1 MSIEARRYLILD
13 AALSVFAADG
23 PKGATIDQIAASA
36 GLARAQIYE
45 VFPSKEALFAAA
57 LERESQRITDHLRLA
72 GRRAFEL
79 PFVERTRALY
89 RSIYDYAELF
99 PESLRLLHQATY
111 VPGSDDQGR
120 GSYRA
125 FLAELLRD
133 QLAEFGW
140 PSRQLPDILATMFM
154 ALGEA
159 TARRCFDE
167 PDWNCDA
174 LVELLTSFTLGGLA
188 SIDTSIL
195 EAADR

>member
-1 MSIEARRYLILD
+1 
-13 AALSVFAADG
+13 V
-23 PKGATIDQIAASA
+23 ASA
-36 GLARAQIYE
+36 GRNPCRAGRPADLVAATQTSDSARRQR
-45 VFPSKEALFAAA
+45 PS
-57 LERESQRITDHLRLA
+57 STRLA

-79 PFVERTRALY
+79 PLVERTRALY

-99 PESLRLLHQATY
+99 PESLQLLHQVAY

-133 QLAEFGW
+133 QLAELGW
-140 PSRQLPDILATMFM
+140 PARQLPDILATMFM

-167 PDWNCDA
+167 PGWNCDA

-188 SIDTSIL
+188 SIDSPVL
-195 EAADR
+195 EAADG

>member
-1 MSIEARRYLILD
+1 MSIEGRRYLILD

-45 VFPSKEALFAAA
+45 VFPSKEALFEAA
-57 LERESQRITDHLRLA
+57 LERESQRITDHMRLA

-79 PFVERTRALY
+79 PLVERTRALY

-99 PESLRLLHQATY
+99 PESLQLLHQVAY

-120 GSYRA
+120 GNYRA
-125 FLAELLRD
+125 LLAELLRD

-140 PSRQLPDILATMFM
+140 PSRQLPEIVATMFM

-167 PDWNCDA
+167 PGWDCDA

-188 SIDTSIL
+188 SIDRPIL

>member
-1 MSIEARRYLILD
+1 MSVEARRYLILD

-23 PKGATIDQIAASA
+23 SKGATVDQIASRA

-45 VFPSKEALFAAA
+45 AFPSKEALFAAV
-57 LERESQRITDHLRLA
+57 LERESQRITDHMRLV

-79 PFVERTRALY
+79 PLVERTRTLY

-99 PESLRLLHQATY
+99 PESLQLLHQVTH
-111 VPGSDDQGR
+111 VPGSKDGGR
-120 GSYRA
+120 RVYRGL
-125 FLAELLRD
+125 LAQLLR
-133 QLAEFGW
+133 QQFAEIDW
-140 PSRQLPDILATMFM
+140 PTRQLPDILATMFM

-188 SIDTSIL
+188 SIDRSIL